1 MTGGPSSAACLAVL
15 LPAVGSLAY
24 LGLNAAVA
32 GAPFAFTVMQ
42 EHWSQGLCWISDTL
56 WYVLQNALSY
66 YDEAIRIQI
75 WIPTLLL
82 FAAFFPLLWYARG
95 RFRSM
100 YTLYAFAY
108 LVLNYSLSW
117 LAQRRALPVLR
128 PAVLPVRRRA
138 DGKTAPAH
146 RPAGGRDG
154 GRVPGEP
161 VVLPVGRADYVNG
174 GIPCRFSTIM
184 TPITG

>member
-1 MTGGPSSAACLAVL
+1 
-15 LPAVGSLAY
+15 
-24 LGLNAAVA
+24 
-32 GAPFAFTVMQ
+32 MQ

-108 LVLNYSLSW
+108 LVLNYSPVSYTHLSGW
-117 LAQRRALPVLR
+117 
-128 PAVLPVRRRA
+128 
-138 DGKTAPAH
+138 APPPGIWA
-146 RPAGGRDG
+146 AGTSGR
-154 GRVPGEP
+154 
-161 VVLPVGRADYVNG
+161 
-174 GIPCRFSTIM
+174 
-184 TPITG
+184 